1 MQTPPTSPQR
11 QQHRTRQVL
20 RDIRTVEDGSPHRRR
35 VPASGA
41 ENIPPSSRA
50 PSPTPRPRPNA
61 RSLAQAERRQQER
74 QARAKEPPRVRQR
87 KRPPRPAPEGPPTAQ
102 QLGQQRRRQRER
114 EERENRMSIDD
125 RPPPSPSRTSNLRVL
140 QALPNGL
147 LERDPSLRRQ
157 RLMCATLIFAPV
169 EDPPPNVQ
177 RGERGHNPANTALMI
192 ARREYHDPESWHDL
206 GPMNV
211 ECPHC
216 GALHWADERVAGSS
230 KHALEFGIRCN
241 HGKVQL
247 ERFGAPP
254 EPLHR
259 LLVGNDAQAQDFR
272 HHITQYNA
280 ALAFALLGVSDDKH
294 VNRYGPN
301 AWVFR
306 ICLSRRTFDRTRAP
320 PMKTGPSNI
329 LSPTWRR
336 LHSSLPLRL
345 PQRRRKVQPK

>member
-74 QARAKEPPRVRQR
+74 QAREKEPPRVRQR
-87 KRPPRPAPEGPPTAQ
+87 KRPPRPAPE
-102 QLGQQRRRQRER
+102 
-114 EERENRMSIDD
+114 ERENEMNIDH
-125 RPPPSPSRTSNLRVL
+125 RR
-140 QALPNGL
+140 ALSSL
-147 LERDPSLRRQ
+147 LLN

-177 RGERGHNPANTALMI
+177 RGERGHNPANTAGGTLMI

-206 GPMNV
+206 GPMNG
-211 ECPHC
+211 ECPRC
-216 GALHWADERVAGSS
+216 GALHWADKRVAGSS
-230 KHALEFGIRCN
+230 KHALEL
-241 HGKVQL
+241 VQL
-247 ERFGAPP
+247 ERLGAPP

-280 ALAFALLGVSDDKH
+280 A
-294 VNRYGPN
+294 
-301 AWVFR
+301 
-306 ICLSRRTFDRTRAP
+306 TFDRTRAP

-345 PQRRRKVQPK
+345 PRRRRKFQPKW

>member
-41 ENIPPSSRA
+41 ENILSSSRA

-74 QARAKEPPRVRQR
+74 QAREKEPPRVRQR
-87 KRPPRPAPEGPPTAQ
+87 KRPPRPAPE
-102 QLGQQRRRQRER
+102 
-114 EERENRMSIDD
+114 EERENEMNIDH
-125 RPPPSPSRTSNLRVL
+125 RRSNMWKLTL
-140 QALPNGL
+140 LKALPNGL
-147 LERDPSLRRQ
+147 LERDPSYSNNYSR
-157 RLMCATLIFAPV
+157 AAGGT
-169 EDPPPNVQ
+169 
-177 RGERGHNPANTALMI
+177 LMI

-206 GPMNV
+206 GPMNG

-247 ERFGAPP
+247 ERLGAPP

-259 LLVGNDAQAQDFR
+259 LLVGNDAQAQNFC

-280 ALAFALLGVSDDKH
+280 A
-294 VNRYGPN
+294 
-301 AWVFR
+301 
-306 ICLSRRTFDRTRAP
+306 TFDRTRAP

-345 PQRRRKVQPK
+345 PRRRRKFQPKW